1 MFEKNVVCSLGI
13 LLVLG
18 LPGKAV
24 PAVQKKSDTD
34 VKSVTAPVVEPGFTS
49 IFNGKTLDGW
59 SAIRSKDIFKVNDQ
73 GEIEAGN
80 STSYRGY
87 LVNHGDYTDFVLR
100 FRVKHNVKQN
110 AKALEMFKSG
120 DGWGVGVLVRTR
132 STEMSGVLVTTFPS
146 PNAYGF
152 ADR

>member
-1 MFEKNVVCSLGI
+1 MNGKTFVCSLGI

-24 PAVQKKSDTD
+24 PVVQKKSDTD
-34 VKSVTAPVVEPGFTS
+34 VKSDTAPVVEPGFTS

-59 SAIRSKDIFKVNDQ
+59 TTLGNKEIFKVNDQ

-80 STSYRGY
+80 SSGLAR
-87 LVNHGDYTDFVLR
+87 LVNQGDHTDFVLR

-110 AKALEMFKSG
+110 AEALEKFKSG
-120 DGWGVGVLVRTR
+120 DGWGVGVLVRTK
-132 STEMSGVLVTTFPS
+132 STEMSGVLVTTYPS
-146 PNAYGF
+146 LNAYGF
-152 ADR
+152 AER